1 MSGKYAFHSTQIL
14 DTAILLPYFSGVQL
28 SFQPCTCHMPN
39 MYIHYISVDELVADK
54 QCIIYRVAMPHLHA
68 CILVWYTQVYTLASL
83 Q

>member
-14 DTAILLPYFSGVQL
+14 DTTVLLPYFSGVQL
-28 SFQPCTCHMPN
+28 YKFPALYMSHAKHVYTL
-39 MYIHYISVDELVADK
+39 SVDELVADK